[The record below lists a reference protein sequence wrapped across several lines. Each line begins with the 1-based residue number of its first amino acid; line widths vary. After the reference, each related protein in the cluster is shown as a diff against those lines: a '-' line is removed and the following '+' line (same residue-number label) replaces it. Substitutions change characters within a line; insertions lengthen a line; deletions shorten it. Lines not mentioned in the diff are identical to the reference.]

1 MKFYDKYVESRC
13 VWKYIHKSLV
23 LIQVL
28 MRMGVG
34 EHVITWELGNSQW
47 CREFLRLCQTHC
59 FALQPSTSI
68 TIRSQLSSIGH
79 SWHFI
84 TGGKEYYFLWYFAT
98 ILCLLQTS
106 KKKKKKK
113 KELIASPMPVLT
125 ALYMYMTWHF
135 IYSVLPVDCVS
146 FHHCGATYHL
156 TITYFGFFLIYFFHQ
171 YYEHDYFYNNFV

>member
-1 MKFYDKYVESRC
+1 MKFYNKYVESRC
-13 VWKYIHKSLV
+13 VWKYIHKCLV
-23 LIQVL
+23 LIQVI

-34 EHVITWELGNSQW
+34 EHVSTWELGNSQW

-98 ILCLLQTS
+98 ILCLFQTS
-106 KKKKKKK
+106 KKKKKE
-113 KELIASPMPVLT
+113 KEKRKWLPRPCLCSPHCICIWPGTSFT
-125 ALYMYMTWHF
+125 ACY
-135 IYSVLPVDCVS
+135 
-146 FHHCGATYHL
+146 
-156 TITYFGFFLIYFFHQ
+156 Q
-171 YYEHDYFYNNFV
+171 